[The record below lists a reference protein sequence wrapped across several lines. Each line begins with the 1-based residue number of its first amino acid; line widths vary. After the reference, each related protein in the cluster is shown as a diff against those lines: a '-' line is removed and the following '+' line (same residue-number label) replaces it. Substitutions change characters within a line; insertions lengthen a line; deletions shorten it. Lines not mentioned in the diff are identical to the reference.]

1 VLAKAVRDVELAVER
16 GRPRASTR
24 STFQAVALLVREE
37 RTRLQAQDVPE
48 HRRNEQLKRLDG
60 IATALAR
67 TAARDGTL
75 LTLLTDDAQVLPDTK
90 ALLRELRVAGGVELP
105 EEEAVADAAAVTGAA
120 KVERQVVPA
129 SVISRSWPTR
139 SSSRTSPRRRRR
151 RAAAARDLGA
161 ARSAAA
167 RVRAGLRRA
176 PSCMALPEPSSLRAA
191 PARAHAAPGAGRGA
205 RCRRPPHVPAR
216 RRAGLG
222 KTAQALL
229 AAQAAD
235 AYPLLAVVPNVV
247 KTNWAREA
255 QLWTPERAVTVVHGD
270 GENVDAFSDIVVVNY
285 EVLDR
290 HVGWFGTFGF
300 RGMVVDEAHFIKN
313 KSSQRSQHVLELSE
327 RIRWRT
333 SRPLLMA
340 LTGTPLINDIDDFL
354 AIWQFLGWIDDDEP
368 SLELM
373 ARSSATASRRWT
385 PTSTRPPRQRSST
398 SASSG
403 GARSTSPPTSPP
415 AASPTCRWSSTAP
428 LGARS
433 ARPSACWPAA
443 WSSATAA
450 RSRCATRASS
460 TRASTP
466 PSSAASPAGSA
477 RRPRRPRTPR
487 TCSA

>member
-120 KVERQVVPA
+120 KVERQVVPR
-129 SVISRSWPTR
+129 SVISRQLANPFLEPDFSAPPPP
-139 SSSRTSPRRRRR
+139 PRPRLLATWELLGPLL
-151 RAAAARDLGA
+151 RAFE
-161 ARSAAA
+161 
-167 RVRAGLRRA
+167 RASGGA
-176 PSCMALPEPSSLRAA
+176 PSCMTAAAPSSLRRRR
-191 PARAHAAPGAGRGA
+191 ARAHAAPGAGGRRG
-205 RCRRPPHVPAR
+205 CRRAPHVPAR

-270 GENVDAFSDIVVVNY
+270 GRHVDAFSDIVVVNY

-290 HVGWFGTFGF
+290 TSAGSAPSASAGW
-300 RGMVVDEAHFIKN
+300 
-313 KSSQRSQHVLELSE
+313 SSTR
-327 RIRWRT
+327 RT
-333 SRPLLMA
+333 SSRTRPR
-340 LTGTPLINDIDDFL
+340 
-354 AIWQFLGWIDDDEP
+354 
-368 SLELM
+368 S
-373 ARSSATASRRWT
+373 ARSTC
-385 PTSTRPPRQRSST
+385 SS
-398 SASSG
+398 SPSGSG
-403 GARSTSPPTSPP
+403 GARRGRCSWPSPAP
-415 AASPTCRWSSTAP
+415 RSSTT
-428 LGARS
+428 S
-433 ARPSACWPAA
+433 TTSWPSGS
-443 WSSATAA
+443 SSAGSTTTSR
-450 RSRCATRASS
+450 RSS
-460 TRASTP
+460 
-466 PSSAASPAGSA
+466 
-477 RRPRRPRTPR
+477 
-487 TCSA
+487 